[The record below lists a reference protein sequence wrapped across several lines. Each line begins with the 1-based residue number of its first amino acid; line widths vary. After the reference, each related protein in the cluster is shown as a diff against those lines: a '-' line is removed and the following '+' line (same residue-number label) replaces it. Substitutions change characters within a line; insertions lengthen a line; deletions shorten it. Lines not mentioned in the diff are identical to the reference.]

1 MSVGV
6 IEPPF
11 VANAKQNEAAR
22 HWHDPACRAL
32 LFSGAIRS
40 GKTQGAGRLFVET
53 ALSTPSTYLVARLT
67 YRELEDSTKKVLLHG
82 DGAIPPLIPQEAIEE
97 YRRSDNMV
105 KLHGGSLILFRSL
118 DEPAK
123 LLNLTLGGIFVDQ
136 IEELDPGPE
145 GERIFD
151 TLLGRLS
158 DPAGLRKLIAVANPA
173 STIHWVYR
181 RFVDPRTRDAA
192 ARYVH
197 TSMRDNAVNLPT
209 DYVEQ
214 MEATKTTRPYWFR
227 SYVLGEWG
235 SFEGAAFTEFD
246 DDVHVVEPFAIPD
259 EWERFESLDHGASN
273 PTAALAWAADH
284 DGNVVVFDTY
294 YSPGLV
300 SAHAPEILRRRKHG
314 VPGRFP
320 NPWEARG
327 RSNYCHADPSAW
339 AHHGMSNRWGQPA
352 SIATEYSEHGV
363 HLGQANNDRAAGYMR
378 LLELIHVDPLRF
390 APPWAQIPPS
400 VTGAPRLYVFKT
412 CERVIEQ
419 IKGAPV
425 ATDGSDAG
433 ECVDPKWATAHGH
446 ALDALRYGA
455 MSRPAPSPAPPRED
469 EDERRAFYL
478 RVCQERDN
486 AYSNPRSRYMNC

>member
-6 IEPPF
+6 LARPF

-22 HWHDPACRAL
+22 HWHDPACRLL
-32 LFSGAIRS
+32 LFGGAIRS

-82 DGAIPPLIPQEAIEE
+82 DGAIPPLIPPEAIAE
-97 YRRSDNMV
+97 YRKSDNLV

-136 IEELDPGPE
+136 IEELDVGPE

-151 TLLGRLS
+151 TMLGRLS
-158 DPAGLRKLIAVANPA
+158 DPSGPRKLIAVANPA

-181 RFVDPRTRDAA
+181 RFVDPRSRDES

-197 TSMRDNAVNLPT
+197 VSMRDNAENLPA
-209 DYVEQ
+209 DYVAQ
-214 MEATKTTRPYWFR
+214 MEATKATRPYWFR

-246 DDVHVVEPFAIPD
+246 EDVHVVEPFEIPD
-259 EWERFESLDHGASN
+259 EWERFGSLDHGASN

-284 DGNVVVFDTY
+284 DGNAVVFDEY

-300 SAHAPEILRRRKHG
+300 SAHAPELLRRRGQK
-314 VPGRFP
+314 R
-320 NPWEARG
+320 NPWELPG
-327 RSNYCHADPSAW
+327 RPWACWSDPSAW
-339 AHHGMSNRWGQPA
+339 ANHGHSNRWGQPA
-352 SIATEYSEHGV
+352 SIATEYAEHGV
-363 HLGQANNDRAAGYMR
+363 NLVRANNDRAAGYMR
-378 LLELIHVDPLRF
+378 LLELIHVDPDRF
-390 APPWAQIPPS
+390 APPWASIPPS
-400 VTGAPRLYVFKT
+400 VTGAPRLYVFKS
-412 CERVIEQ
+412 CEHVIEQ
-419 IKGAPV
+419 VKGAPI
-425 ATDGSDAG
+425 ATDGSEAG
-433 ECVDPKWATAHGH
+433 ECVDPKWASAHGH
-446 ALDALRYGA
+446 ALDSLRYGA
-455 MSRPAPSPAPPRED
+455 MSRPSPSPAVESKPDDPRAEFLHRIIQKRD
-469 EDERRAFYL
+469 QGQPQRRRY
-478 RVCQERDN
+478 
-486 AYSNPRSRYMNC
+486 YSC